1 MDFDIGNGIDFW
13 QCNIQHQRV
22 LKKGKV
28 NDKEVNKIKWHRKLA
43 SDTTP

>member
-1 MDFDIGNGIDFW
+1 MQYSAPEGL
-13 QCNIQHQRV
+13 